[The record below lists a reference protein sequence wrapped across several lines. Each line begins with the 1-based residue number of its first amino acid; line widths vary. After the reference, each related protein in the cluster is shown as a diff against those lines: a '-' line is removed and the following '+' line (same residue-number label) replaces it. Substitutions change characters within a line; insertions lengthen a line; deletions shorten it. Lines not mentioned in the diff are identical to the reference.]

1 MTDRLSM
8 TTTDSM
14 TTTGGAPADAW
25 REESEPEWMQEGLE
39 DDDDVHTGTLFR
51 LRASDIITVAALG
64 LIQAAALAGF
74 VLVTRTVIDAL
85 VPDGVGRAAEL
96 TFERAL
102 WSCGVLAA
110 LAVVLGIARS
120 IEFTVAE
127 RAGYLVV
134 RRLRMAMYAH
144 LQRMLPAHLRHR
156 ARGGLLLR
164 LTGDLSMLRMW
175 LSRGVLEGIS
185 AAIVLIVGIGV
196 LCWLDVWL
204 AITVIAVLAAGSA
217 LSLVFGRSMREATRT
232 MRRRRSLL
240 MGNIDEQL
248 GTLAVSQVSGRTR
261 GEFSRLSRQNASL
274 TDALIRVAGLRGRL
288 RGIAVAVSLVSVAAV
303 LAVGV
308 IEARRGQVGV
318 DVVIVAA
325 LLARYLARPVRTLGL
340 THDYWHRG
348 LVSRQKV
355 TDFLTSSSRD
365 AAEEDLPAL
374 IVRGGR
380 IEFQGVTVPGV
391 LADFT
396 AVADRGEL
404 VVITGPS
411 GSGKSTLLELVA
423 RQTEPVSGAVMVDG
437 QNLAQTAPSS
447 VGRMMGVAG
456 PNLPLLKGSVL
467 RNATYAARHVAPGE
481 VQRILRTLGLD
492 ESLAQHGFSDI
503 HDWVSEGGSNLTL
516 SDRQL
521 LALARA
527 MMGTPRIL
535 LLDEPLM
542 GLDAEARSRARE
554 ALLRHRGTV
563 LLVTQDPDALAL
575 ADSVWV
581 MGRGVPVTVQTG
593 EEYRAQLWRERGER
607 NRRWHFER

>member
-1 MTDRLSM
+1 MTGERTVVP
-8 TTTDSM
+8 TTPDS
-14 TTTGGAPADAW
+14 TPADAW
-25 REESEPEWMQEGLE
+25 SADTEPEWMREGLE
-39 DDDDVHTGTLFR
+39 DDGEVRAGALFR
-51 LRASDIITVAALG
+51 VRASDVIAVAALG
-64 LIQAAALAGF
+64 LVQAAALAAF
-74 VLVTRTVIDAL
+74 VLVTRTIIDAL
-85 VPDGVGRAAEL
+85 IPDGVGRAAEL

-110 LAVVLGIARS
+110 LAIILGIARS
-120 IEFTVAE
+120 IEFSVAE

-134 RRLRMAMYAH
+134 RRLRMEMYGH

-185 AAIVLIVGIGV
+185 AAIVLLVGVGV
-196 LCWLDVWL
+196 LCWLNIWL
-204 AITVIAVLAAGSA
+204 AVTVVAVLAGGSA
-217 LSLVFGRSMREATRT
+217 LSLLFGRAMRDATRT

-248 GTLAVSQVSGRTR
+248 GTLPVSQVSGRTR
-261 GEFSRLSRQNASL
+261 GEFSRLSRQNVSL
-274 TDALIRVAGLRGRL
+274 TEALIRVAGLRGRL
-288 RGIAVAVSLVSVAAV
+288 RGIATAVSLISVAGV

-308 IEARRGQVGV
+308 IEARRGHVGV

-348 LVSRQKV
+348 LVSRQKI

-365 AAEEDLPAL
+365 AAEEDLPPL

-380 IEFQGVTVPGV
+380 IEFRDVTVPGA
-391 LADFT
+391 LSGFT

-423 RQTEPVSGAVMVDG
+423 RQTEPTSGAVTVDG
-437 QNLAQTAPSS
+437 QDLAQTAPSS

-481 VQRILRTLGLD
+481 VQRMLRTLGLD
-492 ESLAQHGFSDI
+492 ESLAKHGFSDV
-503 HDWVSEGGSNLTL
+503 HDWVTEGGSNLTL

-563 LLVTQDPDALAL
+563 LMVTQDPDALAL
-575 ADSVWV
+575 ADAVWV
-581 MGRGVPVTVQTG
+581 MGHGKPVTVQTG
-593 EEYRAQLWRERGER
+593 EEYRDQLWRERGER